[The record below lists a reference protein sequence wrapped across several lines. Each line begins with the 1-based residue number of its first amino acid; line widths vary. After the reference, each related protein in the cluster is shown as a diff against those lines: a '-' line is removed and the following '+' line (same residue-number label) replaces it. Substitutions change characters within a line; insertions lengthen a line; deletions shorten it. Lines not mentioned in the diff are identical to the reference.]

1 MSNNNS
7 RYQSLS
13 GRKPIHQREYF
24 EGYYENKPILFD
36 RVFRG
41 YRFSN
46 EECMALCQGEWLE
59 VHNLQ
64 NGVVLYGVRG
74 CLYKDVFASAKSSVP
89 VYIFKVKQSLVN
101 NPTYVFSK
109 RTPYFGPNNTE
120 LPYDFTKRM
129 SNDVILPGE
138 PTGESENKSEDKKIQ
153 FILHEASLDV
163 FSDEED
169 SKLAAMVSTTT
180 SLPNV
185 VGVKTNMNNVKV
197 FVPVI
202 AGYRYTENGLEPIED
217 KEVLSTEKPVHEI
230 VYEDKDV
237 VTVESDVKSDFDEV
251 VQGEEVALYDELFSS
266 DDFEEPNLD
275 EIDPQYV
282 QSPYL
287 VDGPDNIPFD

>member
-109 RTPYFGPNNTE
+109 RTPYFGP
-120 LPYDFTKRM
+120 DSV
-129 SNDVILPGE
+129 SNDVVVHRDHEKDIA
-138 PTGESENKSEDKKIQ
+138 KKKTQ
-153 FILHEASLDV
+153 FILHESSLDV

-169 SKLAAMVSTTT
+169 SKLAAMVSTTI

-185 VGVKTNMNNVKV
+185 VDVKTNENNIKI

-202 AGYRYTENGLEPIED
+202 AGYRYTENGLESITNDENHVSAD
-217 KEVLSTEKPVHEI
+217 KNVSN
-230 VYEDKDV
+230 
-237 VTVESDVKSDFDEV
+237 FDEV
-251 VQGEEVALYDELFSS
+251 VKNAETELYDKLFSS

-275 EIDPQYV
+275 EIDPQYL
-282 QSPYL
+282 QNPNL
-287 VDGPDNIPFD
+287 VDGSDDIPFDVS

>member
-13 GRKPIHQREYF
+13 GRKPVHQKEYF

-64 NGVVLYGVRG
+64 NGLVSYGVKG

-101 NPTYVFSK
+101 NPNYLFAK
-109 RTPYFGPNNTE
+109 RTPYFGPKTTE
-120 LPYDFTKRM
+120 SSYDFTKQV
-129 SNDVILPGE
+129 SGDDVVQEEHGKEL
-138 PTGESENKSEDKKIQ
+138 ENKSESKKTQ

-169 SKLAAMVSTTT
+169 SKLAAMVSTMT

-185 VGVKTNMNNVKV
+185 VEVKTNKNNIKV

-202 AGYRYTENGLEPIED
+202 AGYRYTEHGLEPIGGDDGVSSEKFVDEILHDDAAVAVVEPNFD
-217 KEVLSTEKPVHEI
+217 KVIQDAEA
-230 VYEDKDV
+230 D
-237 VTVESDVKSDFDEV
+237 
-251 VQGEEVALYDELFSS
+251 LYDELFGS
-266 DDFEEPNLD
+266 DDFEEPNFD
-275 EIDPQYV
+275 EIDPQYL

-287 VDGPDNIPFD
+287 VDGSENIPFE